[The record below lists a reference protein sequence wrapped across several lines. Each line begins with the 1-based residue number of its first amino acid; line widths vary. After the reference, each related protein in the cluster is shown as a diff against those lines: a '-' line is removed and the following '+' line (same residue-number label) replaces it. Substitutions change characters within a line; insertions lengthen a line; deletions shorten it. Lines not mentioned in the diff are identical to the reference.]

1 MLPNANK
8 KEIIKQAREPGKRR
22 KTFFFNRIC
31 QLCLY
36 AHLKIT

>member
-22 KTFFFNRIC
+22 KTFFLIEYVSYVYM
-31 QLCLY
+31 LI
-36 AHLKIT
+36 LK